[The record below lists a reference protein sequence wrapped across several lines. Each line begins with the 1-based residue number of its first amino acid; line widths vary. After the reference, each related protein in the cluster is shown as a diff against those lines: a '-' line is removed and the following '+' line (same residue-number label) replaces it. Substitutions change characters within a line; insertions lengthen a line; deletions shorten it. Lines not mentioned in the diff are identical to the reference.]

1 MAQLKSPTTIAGIKL
16 EKDEVT
22 GDLIINDNLYVRY
35 ESNGLIKGVSI
46 NAPFDSGDGFQFID
60 DKFIF
65 KGLTL
70 FEWVE

>member
-22 GDLIINDNLYVRY
+22 GDLIINDNLYIRY
-35 ESNGLIKGVSI
+35 DENSGIKGVSF
-46 NAPFDSGDGFQFID
+46 NSPFDSNDGIQFLENKI
-60 DKFIF
+60 KF